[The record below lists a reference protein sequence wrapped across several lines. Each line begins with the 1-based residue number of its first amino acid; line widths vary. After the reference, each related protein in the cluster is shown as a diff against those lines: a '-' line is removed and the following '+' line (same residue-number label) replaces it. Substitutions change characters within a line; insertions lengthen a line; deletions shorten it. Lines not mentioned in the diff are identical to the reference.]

1 MLQSKFIKLLMS
13 VLKWQV
19 SSSSNFA
26 LLFIVMTHNF
36 SVNFKGIAFLLS
48 TKGSH
53 QSPNFDTFKCSSEN
67 VPNFCHF
74 SNNKSVF
81 LQILKHSLVPWKV
94 TPLYFF
100 RSNMKYFD
108 NRNQW
113 KCTFLSAQVTFYHFL
128 VIFEQTTE
136 QFFFKFCIS
145 LQGHE
150 T

>member
-1 MLQSKFIKLLMS
+1 MS

-19 SSSSNFA
+19 NSSLNFA
-26 LLFIVMTHNF
+26 LFFTAMTHNS
-36 SVNFKGIAFLLS
+36 SVNFKVIPFLLW

-53 QSPNFDTFKCSSEN
+53 QSLNFDTFKCSSEN

-94 TPLYFF
+94 TPQYFF
-100 RSNMKYFD
+100 RSNIKYFD

-113 KCTFLSAQVTFYHFL
+113 KRTFLSVQVTFYHFL
-128 VIFEQTTE
+128 VIFEQTTD
-136 QFFFKFCIS
+136 QFFFKFCIN

>member
-1 MLQSKFIKLLMS
+1 MLESKFVKLLMS
-13 VLKWQV
+13 ILKRQV
-19 SSSSNFA
+19 NSSSNFA
-26 LLFIVMTHNF
+26 FFIFMAHNS
-36 SVNFKGIAFLLS
+36 SVNFKLIRFLLW

-53 QSPNFDTFKCSSEN
+53 QSLNFDTFKCSSEN

-94 TPLYFF
+94 TPQYFF
-100 RSNMKYFD
+100 RSNIKYFD

-113 KCTFLSAQVTFYHFL
+113 KRTFLSVQVTFYHFL
-128 VIFEQTTE
+128 VIFEQTTD
-136 QFFFKFCIS
+136 QFFFKFCIN